1 MNETKHNGVG
11 LWKES
16 LENVS
21 GTQKQTFIAVVLV
34 EQNTFF
40 TQSTI

>member
-1 MNETKHNGVG
+1 MNETKHSGVG

-21 GTQKQTFIAVVLV
+21 DTQNQTFMEGL
-34 EQNTFF
+34 QLL
-40 TQSTI
+40 